1 MRKSESIQV
10 KVKKK
15 VEDDQKLIDII
26 KNDISIREV
35 T

>member
-10 KVKKK
+10 KVMKK
-15 VEDDQKLIDII
+15 VDDDQKLIDII
-26 KNDISIREV
+26 KNDMSIRKV

>member
-10 KVKKK
+10 KVMKK

-26 KNDISIREV
+26 KNEMSIRKV

>member
-10 KVKKK
+10 KVMKK

-26 KNDISIREV
+26 KNDMSIRKV

>member
-10 KVKKK
+10 KVMKK

-26 KNDISIREV
+26 KNDMSIKKV

>member
-10 KVKKK
+10 KVMKK
-15 VEDDQKLIDII
+15 VEGDQKLIDII
-26 KNDISIREV
+26 KNDMSIRKV

>member
-10 KVKKK
+10 KVMKK
-15 VEDDQKLIDII
+15 VGDDQKLIDII
-26 KNDISIREV
+26 KNDMSIRKV

>member
-10 KVKKK
+10 KVMKK

-26 KNDISIREV
+26 KNDMSIREV